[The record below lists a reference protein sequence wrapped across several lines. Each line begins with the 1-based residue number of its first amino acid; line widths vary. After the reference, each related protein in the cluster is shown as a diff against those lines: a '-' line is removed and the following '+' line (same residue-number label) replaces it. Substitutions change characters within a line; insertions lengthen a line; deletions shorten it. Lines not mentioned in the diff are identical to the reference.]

1 MIYDKM
7 SEIRKQNLR
16 EPKNRIR
23 LNQPTGLFQL
33 NRKQVQ
39 RAPPDPQGLT
49 FWICTAN
56 SLVGAKI
63 KAWVSRTW

>member
-1 MIYDKM
+1 MQFKPVLFRVNCTCKYD
-7 SEIRKQNLR
+7 SAIFNC
-16 EPKNRIR
+16 
-23 LNQPTGLFQL
+23 
-33 NRKQVQ
+33 
-39 RAPPDPQGLT
+39 LT